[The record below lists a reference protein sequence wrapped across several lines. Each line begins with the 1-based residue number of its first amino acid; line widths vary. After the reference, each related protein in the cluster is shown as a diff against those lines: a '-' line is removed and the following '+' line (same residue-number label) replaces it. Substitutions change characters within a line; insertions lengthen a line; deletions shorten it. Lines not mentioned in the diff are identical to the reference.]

1 MDSINLKNMNNNN
14 YNEEIIKEKDK
25 KINDLNKT
33 IESLTKENQQLK
45 LKLLKVNNFQ
55 NEIDELNKIIEEEK
69 IKYSDLNNLY
79 LEEIHKNEML
89 NVEMKI
95 NEKEGL
101 RQNRA
106 TLRESGMMDIQMSN
120 LGASN
125 NIFNNISDNDNDPN
139 NDSELIKKNKEFE
152 KKDDELEN
160 QIMILRKE
168 LDLKE
173 INKSTVSK
181 EQLEEIKKEKY
192 LLQSELDKEKE
203 KNLKA
208 SEKIIQLK
216 EKLEE
221 SIRASNLSIKDTEKA
236 KKYNIFLS
244 YIKQVVDV
252 WKPIENKEQFLYKK
266 LKEMIEMDQIK

>member
-1 MDSINLKNMNNNN
+1 
-14 YNEEIIKEKDK
+14 
-25 KINDLNKT
+25 
-33 IESLTKENQQLK
+33 
-45 LKLLKVNNFQ
+45 
-55 NEIDELNKIIEEEK
+55 
-69 IKYSDLNNLY
+69 
-79 LEEIHKNEML
+79 
-89 NVEMKI
+89 
-95 NEKEGL
+95 
-101 RQNRA
+101 
-106 TLRESGMMDIQMSN
+106 
-120 LGASN
+120 
-125 NIFNNISDNDNDPN
+125 
-139 NDSELIKKNKEFE
+139 
-152 KKDDELEN
+152 
-160 QIMILRKE
+160 MILRKE

-181 EQLEEIKKEKY
+181 DQLEEIKKEKY